1 MPVLK
6 AIVHIVY
13 SIEDLFVSHHRK
25 AADQVARL
33 CWIWFQKDLDSI
45 LSTISNHL
53 SSKEVYW
60 SWVCIF
66 SSVTVSYSHLV
77 VFKVLLVLFDGFKDR
92 WILETKVHRTLRIRI
107 LATITIYLVQF
118 LKPPS
123 CGKLKQEHWWQQ
135 HCRAPKGFRFLLS
148 FHFITINSSDVKC
161 MLTLL

>member
-6 AIVHIVY
+6 AVVHIIY
-13 SIEDLFVSHHRK
+13 SIGDLLVFPTIERQQIKQQDYAGFHVRK
-25 AADQVARL
+25 T
-33 CWIWFQKDLDSI
+33 WIQFWVLFQ
-45 LSTISNHL
+45 TIWALRKITEAES
-53 SSKEVYW
+53 
-60 SWVCIF
+60 IF
-66 SSVTVSYSHLV
+66 SSVTIPSSHLV
-77 VFKVLLVLFDGFKDR
+77 VFKVLLVLFDGFKER

-148 FHFITINSSDVKC
+148 FFI
-161 MLTLL
+161 LL